1 MSEDMDRIFEISL
14 NKIEHSKSRKVYGK
28 SNMLHRTL
36 LVNTVINRVRNSE
49 RTFVHK
55 NELQT
60 TFMNYREPKSIVDID
75 DYDTEKT
82 LTYTECQTRC
92 RNHANNTNIQKKK
105 ISSLVTLLNAR
116 SLCGKVDDSLTKKYS
131 KDDHMYEGKENITHI
146 ESYKYSNDT
155 QRRLLHE
162 KRHSS
167 NTLDGDD
174 QPCPKKKLRCI
185 WPSNVTPC
193 IQDVNYSITGLASLF
208 GDLVANSDA
217 AEKSNMAL
225 NSNFATAMV
234 AC

>member
-28 SNMLHRTL
+28 TNMLHRTL

-55 NELQT
+55 NESQT
-60 TFMNYREPKSIVDID
+60 TFMNYREPKSIVDIEE
-75 DYDTEKT
+75 YDTEKT

-92 RNHANNTNIQKKK
+92 RSHGNTNTQKKK
-105 ISSLVTLLNAR
+105 ISSLVTLLNSRA
-116 SLCGKVDDSLTKKYS
+116 LCGKVDDSLTKKLS
-131 KDDHMYEGKENITHI
+131 KVGDHEGKENITHV
-146 ESYKYSNDT
+146 ESHKLSKDT
-155 QRRLLHE
+155 TLQRHLLHE
-162 KRHSS
+162 KRHCS
-167 NTLDGDD
+167 NNMDADD
-174 QPCPKKKLRCI
+174 QPCPTKKLRCI

-217 AEKSNMAL
+217 EVSNMAL
-225 NSNFATAMV
+225 NNNFATAMV